1 MSTKH
6 DRGRYSNFAGR
17 YGRRQ
22 IPSSYPA
29 SFHLQPRHSSY
40 GASTLATRLLILV
53 STFMMAF
60 YIFGAIFNS
69 DGRTPAI
76 NKISS
81 LGSDQSQRI
90 RSPGIGVHGAPLSNS
105 ANAQTN
111 TDGVGAPVAKEAL
124 PVVSDADK
132 KIVNTDT
139 QKSDSDSSGTGD
151 ASQINVSNDEK
162 QVSTTSTSTRRK
174 RATAFM
180 VVFLGHS
187 GSTAFITEMRGHPE
201 FEIEELEPVDHFEYE
216 HNTELAIKY
225 IREILDRA
233 VAKGKVA
240 GFKIRPY
247 HIRHNT
253 QAWQDLAKE
262 YDIRVFWNFRENVV
276 KQAIGEY
283 RHRVLNDTSVVEG
296 LKQAD
301 KVCDEKSGYK
311 CQFPVEN
318 VKAVHDLMNEFSV
331 NDEYLAEA
339 VRLLKRDDHMMVIK
353 YEDYLYRRERLM
365 REVMDFLGVDYQETQ
380 SLRAKASLDS
390 LCDMVTNYQELCAMF
405 YPCQLWRPFLDDE
418 RNDCYCKGS
427 NSLQFDPKL
436 CVRMVWHQ
444 NPAA

>member
-1 MSTKH
+1 MASKV
-6 DRGRYSNFAGR
+6 DRGRYASYTGR
-17 YGRRQ
+17 NARRQ
-22 IPSSYPA
+22 NNSTFSP
-29 SFHLQPRHSSY
+29 SFHLQPRHTSY
-40 GASTLATRLLILV
+40 GASTVVTRILLILG
-53 STFMMAF
+53 SLLMLF
-60 YIFGAIFNS
+60 YTMGVFFNS
-69 DGRTPAI
+69 DGRELSDGS
-76 NKISS
+76 NK
-81 LGSDQSQRI
+81 
-90 RSPGIGVHGAPLSNS
+90 PNS
-105 ANAQTN
+105 ALLRNPKPPASGVYAAPIAGNTEKSSDTAQGI
-111 TDGVGAPVAKEAL
+111 DIDPAL
-124 PVVSDADK
+124 DATVADK
-132 KIVNTDT
+132 PATNRDGSTVTDES
-139 QKSDSDSSGTGD
+139 SDTNRQT
-151 ASQINVSNDEK
+151 ASQ
-162 QVSTTSTSTRRK
+162 TSSTRRT

-233 VAKGKVA
+233 AAKGKVA

-253 QAWQDLAKE
+253 KAWQDLAKE
-262 YDIRVFWNFRENVV
+262 YDIRVFWNFRENVI

-296 LKQAD
+296 LKDAN
-301 KVCDEKSGYK
+301 KACDEKSGYK
-311 CQFPVEN
+311 CQFQIDN
-318 VKAVHDLMNEFSV
+318 VKAVHELMNEFSI

-339 VRLLKRDDHMMVIK
+339 VRMLKRDDNMMVIK

-365 REVMDFLGVDYQETQ
+365 REVMDFLGVDYSETQ

-390 LCDMVTNYQELCAMF
+390 LCDMVTNYQDVCSAF

-418 RNDCYCKGS
+418 RNECYCKGS

-436 CVRMVWHQ
+436 CVRKVWHQ
-444 NPAA
+444 NVDV